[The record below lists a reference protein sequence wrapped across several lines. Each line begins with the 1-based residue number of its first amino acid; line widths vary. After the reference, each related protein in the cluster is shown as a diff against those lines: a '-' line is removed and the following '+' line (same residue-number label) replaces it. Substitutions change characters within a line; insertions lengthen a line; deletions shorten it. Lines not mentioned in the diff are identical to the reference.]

1 VNAKRRLLIHHL
13 TLDHLQMIN
22 QRGQRYLRLF
32 ELTLPNGENI
42 PPAPTQALQRFP
54 IPINI
59 GFEFCSPEIY
69 TRLGHDS
76 VSAANVTM
84 PKTSMDKNTDLQS
97 RQYNVRFSRQILL
110 VKSES
115 VALGV
120 QKTSDHQF
128 GLGVLTLDARHHAR
142 SRGPVN
148 DVHFVPPQNSV
159 VS

>member
-1 VNAKRRLLIHHL
+1 MLYR
-13 TLDHLQMIN
+13 LQMLN
-22 QRGQRYLRLF
+22 QRGQSYLRLF
-32 ELTLPNGENI
+32 ELTLPNCENI
-42 PPAPTQALQRFP
+42 PPAAIQSLQRFP

-69 TRLGHDS
+69 TRLRHDS
-76 VSAANVTM
+76 VPAANVAM
-84 PKTSMDKNTDLQS
+84 PKTSMDKNTDPQS
-97 RQYNVRFSRQILL
+97 RQYNVRFSRQVLS

-115 VALGV
+115 VALSV

-142 SRGPVN
+142 SRDPVN